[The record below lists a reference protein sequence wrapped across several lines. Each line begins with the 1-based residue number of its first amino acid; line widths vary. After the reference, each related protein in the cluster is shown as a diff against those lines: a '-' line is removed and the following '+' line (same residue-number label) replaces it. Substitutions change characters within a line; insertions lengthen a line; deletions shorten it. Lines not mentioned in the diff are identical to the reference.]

1 MFRPISWRKQA
12 EKAARRTRYCELS
25 EFSFS
30 TARITTE
37 TKAGVIS
44 AAPHARYIATM
55 PTSGKKHPQWVLLVH
70 SSGILAF
77 RLVAF
82 APFQGARLSAPEPA
96 ALPPPPFYPLYYE
109 CKIYFLYARRVVGNI
124 SDEWEKAPAMGAF
137 GTLVGYTR
145 LSARGVRAFS
155 RRSAERPRIC
165 GYVTDKFSIHRNNAD
180 EWEKAPAMGAF
191 GTLVGN

>member
-12 EKAARRTRYCELS
+12 EKAERRTRYCELS

-44 AAPHARYIATM
+44 AAPHARFIATE

-82 APFQGARLSAPEPA
+82 APFQGARLSAPESA
-96 ALPPPPFYPLYYE
+96 APEATVLSVILRVRNFFICPTSRRE
-109 CKIYFLYARRVVGNI
+109 HIRRVGKSTRNGCF
-124 SDEWEKAPAMGAF
+124 W
-137 GTLVGYTR
+137 YTR
-145 LSARGVRAFS
+145 RGYSPFGSGRS
-155 RRSAERPRIC
+155 RLFKGR
-165 GYVTDKFSIHRNNAD
+165 G
-180 EWEKAPAMGAF
+180 
-191 GTLVGN
+191 

>member
-82 APFQGARLSAPEPA
+82 APFQGARLSAPESA
-96 ALPPPPFYPLYYE
+96 AMSLTNFRFIATMPTSGKKHPQWVLLVHSSGIEPESAAPEATVLSIILRVRNFLTYILYF
-109 CKIYFLYARRVVGNI
+109 IRARVSNDYGKSKREN
-124 SDEWEKAPAMGAF
+124 
-137 GTLVGYTR
+137 
-145 LSARGVRAFS
+145 
-155 RRSAERPRIC
+155 
-165 GYVTDKFSIHRNNAD
+165 
-180 EWEKAPAMGAF
+180 
-191 GTLVGN
+191 